1 MFSDRF
7 TGARNPA
14 RLPTTIRSRRIRC
27 APILVGL
34 WRVLQFHY
42 SIAVYNRSMRFLL
55 LPVLLVWA
63 FAAQAAPMTKL
74 NITVK
79 TQSGKPVDRASVIV
93 RFIEGH
99 SIVKLGKAIRT
110 TFELRTNQEGEA
122 KIPTIPQ
129 GKIRIQVIAKGYQTF
144 GEIFDVAQEEK
155 DIDIKLNPPQQQYT
169 AH

>member
-1 MFSDRF
+1 M
-7 TGARNPA
+7 
-14 RLPTTIRSRRIRC
+14 RSLLF
-27 APILVGL
+27 P
-34 WRVLQFHY
+34 
-42 SIAVYNRSMRFLL
+42 LL
-55 LPVLLVWA
+55 LVCAVV
-63 FAAQAAPMTKL
+63 AQAAAPMTKL

-79 TQSGKPVDRASVIV
+79 TQSGKPIDRASVIV

-99 SIVKLGKAIRT
+99 SIIKLGKAIRT

-122 KIPTIPQ
+122 RIPTIPQ

-144 GEIFDVAQEEK
+144 GEIFDVTQEEK